1 LGVQRYGTAPA
12 TWNIQLRHVE
22 ANVLKCGTSFGQPA
36 TWNVHI
42 LTHTLKYL
50 LEQCSEL
57 HLPLHDTTSYTWS
70 VFIQYIINILLW
82 GCENWAIKEHHFL
95 KLISFIHQNIRSIL
109 RIKMTQVRDEHIRN
123 TRKIFFN
130 LPDAQ
135 NLVAIRS
142 MMYIGKEVVVRSPN
156 QCPPKQMLTA
166 FSNNPR
172 PPSGVIMTNKKAIV
186 NSLHLLLPDIMEET
200 HTSTNKTT
208 GEITNKTA
216 MNKDGELRLWLK
228 IALDEE
234 KWTYHIRKLQQPGV
248 PIQPPNPNRPQ

>member
-1 LGVQRYGTAPA
+1 
-12 TWNIQLRHVE
+12 
-22 ANVLKCGTSFGQPA
+22 
-36 TWNVHI
+36 
-42 LTHTLKYL
+42 
-50 LEQCSEL
+50 
-57 HLPLHDTTSYTWS
+57 
-70 VFIQYIINILLW
+70 
-82 GCENWAIKEHHFL
+82 
-95 KLISFIHQNIRSIL
+95 
-109 RIKMTQVRDEHIRN
+109 MTQVRDEHIRN
-123 TRKIFFN
+123 TRIRKIFFN
-130 LPDAQ
+130 LP
-135 NLVAIRS
+135 
-142 MMYIGKEVVVRSPN
+142 YIGKEVVVRSPN
-156 QCPPKQMLTA
+156 QCPSKQMLTA

-186 NSLHLLLPDIMEET
+186 NSLHPLLPDIMEET